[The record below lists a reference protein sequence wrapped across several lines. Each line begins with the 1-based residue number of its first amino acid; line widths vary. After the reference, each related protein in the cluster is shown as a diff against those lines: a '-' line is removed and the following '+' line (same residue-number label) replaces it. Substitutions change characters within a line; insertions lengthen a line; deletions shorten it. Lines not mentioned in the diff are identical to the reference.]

1 MKEQN
6 EEFKKGYPDKRGLY
20 RCLVDG
26 QVRHLVHHKCDIT
39 GRHWWTDTAGYD
51 VVGFEVK
58 YGDQETI

>member
-39 GRHWWTDTAGYD
+39 GRHWWTDTAKIRVAPVASSRYA
-51 VVGFEVK
+51 
-58 YGDQETI
+58 